1 MAFSKTA
8 KGVQINSI
16 ISEHNHS
23 LNPLIIETAPKFQRL
38 TNEMLEKIKFWIIEG
53 KMKMSNQYNLLVA
66 FFSDKTINR
75 KDLIVNNNFRNLIV
89 AVALL
94 EDETEIIKEK
104 LNQTSR
110 ISEVV
115 EEVQAIFDK
124 QLKKALMDDFYQID
138 IAREDNY
145 DQPQSLLSSLL
156 GNIIQHNV
164 QEIWKANY
172 AKKTLDYTIQA
183 DKLNELISQPESF
196 IEEMK
201 EELSNNQENIDSIVK
216 DPIQVKHKG

>member
-1 MAFSKTA
+1 MYNNNNSYELNIQPEDEKNQRRCEIDLIDNITIRKRTFECSHAYTYDSDKAILEENRRDRNSEMIRCLWHVNMAFSKTA

-75 KDLIVNNNFRNLIV
+75 KDLIDTTSRTNQFDMILLLFTVVNNNFRNLIV

-94 EDETEIIKEK
+94 EDETEVIFTWIK
-104 LNQTSR
+104 TS
-110 ISEVV
+110 
-115 EEVQAIFDK
+115 
-124 QLKKALMDDFYQID
+124 
-138 IAREDNY
+138 
-145 DQPQSLLSSLL
+145 
-156 GNIIQHNV
+156 
-164 QEIWKANY
+164 
-172 AKKTLDYTIQA
+172 
-183 DKLNELISQPESF
+183 
-196 IEEMK
+196 
-201 EELSNNQENIDSIVK
+201 
-216 DPIQVKHKG
+216 